1 MRRAP
6 RRAHWRGRGSHSPT
20 YCNKRILKIY
30 EGSRGDQHRN
40 SLILNFTTLLTWDA
54 TASTKLHTFTH
65 PRTCLHRRPARLM
78 RRASAR
84 DPLRH
89 SRRRATGLRVRPAS
103 FLRSRRRCHGAVC
116 VRPLRFA
123 WQARPQSTPRARHPK
138 RPPHRRSPPPRWR
151 VARAVGKRKAHLF
164 VLKTSI
170 LSALL
175 GRELKH
181 VPRLVFAAGYA
192 HRHSTRQRRHINPR
206 VRQRRVPHAARGACV
221 QRQRVR
227 HALVAPLAQQP
238 PLRLIGDV
246 HAALHGRSA
255 PTAALRCDRNGSAQP
270 GLARPSSE
278 PPAVMAA
285 TKV

>member
-1 MRRAP
+1 MVERAVV
-6 RRAHWRGRGSHSPT
+6 R
-20 YCNKRILKIY
+20 L
-30 EGSRGDQHRN
+30 
-40 SLILNFTTLLTWDA
+40 
-54 TASTKLHTFTH
+54 
-65 PRTCLHRRPARLM
+65 PA
-78 RRASAR
+78 ADDAR
-84 DPLRH
+84 DVGV
-89 SRRRATGLRVRPAS
+89 AEFVRTV
-103 FLRSRRRCHGAVC
+103 AVGT
-116 VRPLRFA
+116 V
-123 WQARPQSTPRARHPK
+123 
-138 RPPHRRSPPPRWR
+138 

-238 PLRLIGDV
+238 PLRLVGDV
-246 HAALHGRSA
+246 HAALQEQRGR
-255 PTAALRCDRNGSAQP
+255 LVLGVIEI
-270 GLARPSSE
+270 SSLF
-278 PPAVMAA
+278 
-285 TKV
+285 